1 MFCPGTSKYRNVF
14 CITAL
19 HLLGH
24 TTWSTLW
31 FISFF
36 FLGPPISRHSIQA
49 LFSGFYCIWN
59 VFLSSNRFIIYLYWT
74 SAQSV
79 DTDLIKTQL
88 SSRQG
93 VRSLNRSAD
102 TNISTLYPYPP
113 AAVSYIQSHTQQA
126 SLALFSLQPA
136 RYYMGAA
143 PVVEATGDTCLL
155 FSARL
160 GRLPRVDPRVNY
172 FQSSWDLYHSHT
184 GASGTTAPQGGGF
197 PFYVSMGRDCHP
209 SSRCHRSIWPAACS
223 WTLSRIG
230 FFITHTKWLC
240 QGLY

>member
-1 MFCPGTSKYRNVF
+1 MIHTVVYFFLLFRATYLLTFHSSPVLRILLYLECLPFLQSLHHLFVLDFSAVCGYWPNKN
-14 CITAL
+14 TA
-19 HLLGH
+19 
-24 TTWSTLW
+24 
-31 FISFF
+31 FISPG
-36 FLGPPISRHSIQA
+36 GPFTEQIA
-49 LFSGFYCIWN
+49 
-59 VFLSSNRFIIYLYWT
+59 
-74 SAQSV
+74 
-79 DTDLIKTQL
+79 
-88 SSRQG
+88 
-93 VRSLNRSAD
+93 AD

-136 RYYMGAA
+136 GYYMGAA

-160 GRLPRVDPRVNY
+160 GRPPRVDPRVNY

-209 SSRCHRSIWPAACS
+209 SSRRHRSIWPAACI